1 MQTIKTE
8 LSING
13 RSVVIGHQFL
23 EEIVGD
29 IPDVKE
35 SQEVFSVLAQS
46 DNPYAREILSRDVD
60 NLNKDTIHLLLNDEN
75 QVYDDLGKRGMYSEN
90 T

>member
-13 RSVVIGHQFL
+13 KSVVIGQQFL
-23 EEIVGD
+23 EEIVRD

-35 SQEVFSVLAQS
+35 SQEVFSILAQS